1 MLDKISDD
9 IGNSMNNFKFF
20 APVVFI
26 ATILSG
32 CVGTY
37 VTKEELNSF
46 IENYDTKSTV
56 NAKLGKPNGYVDIN
70 GEFGNNFR
78 EIIHTYDL
86 YVSEFSLNLT
96 ADNESHYPKKV
107 TVFVYEGANNVL
119 VEGVQFTC
127 FSKDECD
134 NDYTSVVSKYV
145 SDDQRR
151 IENEIRRQQ
160 NDLQEKRAYMAR
172 LEEQRRQEMIREQK
186 LRESKKVS
194 EIVKVTSGSKNQNS
208 QRGSTQRAK
217 QTTKENVLD

>member
-1 MLDKISDD
+1 M
-9 IGNSMNNFKFF
+9 
-20 APVVFI
+20 
-26 ATILSG
+26 
-32 CVGTY
+32 
-37 VTKEELNSF
+37 
-46 IENYDTKSTV
+46 
-56 NAKLGKPNGYVDIN
+56 
-70 GEFGNNFR
+70 
-78 EIIHTYDL
+78 
-86 YVSEFSLNLT
+86 
-96 ADNESHYPKKV
+96 
-107 TVFVYEGANNVL
+107 FVYEGANNVL